1 MTDYQPNLLEI
12 ILVVSTIGLI
22 PLAVVTLTGFLKISV
37 VLFLIRNALGV
48 QQTPPNLVLY
58 GIALIL
64 AVYVTSPLMGEM
76 YQEIQ
81 GRSITLERPEELRD
95 LGEALRTPLQAHL
108 SRFANPDERSFFM
121 HATESVWSEQARAN
135 LRDDDL
141 TVLIPAFVS
150 SELTRAIEI
159 GFLLYIPFLVIDL
172 LVANVLMA
180 MGMMMVSPTLI
191 SIPLKIFLFV
201 AVSGWSR
208 LMHGLI
214 LSYGGV
220 G

>member
-1 MTDYQPNLLEI
+1 MSGYQPNLVEI
-12 ILVVSTIGLI
+12 ILVVASIGLI

-64 AVYVTSPLMGEM
+64 SVYVTTPLIGDM
-76 YQEIQ
+76 YRAAQSHGLQMDNAEQ
-81 GRSITLERPEELRD
+81 VKA
-95 LGEALRTPLQAHL
+95 LGQALRPPLQAHL
-108 SRFANPDERSFFM
+108 SRFANESERGFFVQ
-121 HATESVWSEQARAN
+121 ATENVWSPEARAD

-141 TVLIPAFVS
+141 VVLIPAFVS
-150 SELTRAIEI
+150 SELTRAFEI

-172 LVANVLMA
+172 LVSNVLMA
-180 MGMMMVSPTLI
+180 MGMSMVSPTLI
-191 SIPLKIFLFV
+191 SIPLKLFLFV
-201 AVSGWSR
+201 ALSGWSR

-214 LSYGGV
+214 LSYGG
-220 G
+220 

>member
-1 MTDYQPNLLEI
+1 MTAYQPNLLEI
-12 ILVVSTIGLI
+12 ILVVSSIGLI
-22 PLAVVTLTGFLKISV
+22 PLAVVTLTGFLKISI

-64 AVYVTSPLMGEM
+64 AVYVTTPLVGEL
-76 YQEIQ
+76 YSQVQ
-81 GRSITLERPEELRD
+81 GRAIELND
-95 LGEALRTPLQAHL
+95 TQQLVELGETLRKPLQAHL
-108 SRFANPDERSFFM
+108 ARFANPAEREFFLQ
-121 HATESVWSEQARAN
+121 ATSSVWSESARAN
-135 LRDDDL
+135 LHDDDL
-141 TVLIPAFVS
+141 VVLIPAFVS
-150 SELTRAIEI
+150 SELTRAFEI

-172 LVANVLMA
+172 LVANILMA

-214 LSYGGV
+214 LSYGG

>member
-1 MTDYQPNLLEI
+1 MTDYQPNLIEI
-12 ILVVSTIGLI
+12 ILVVATIGLI

-64 AVYVTSPLMGEM
+64 SVYVTTPLIGDM
-76 YQEIQ
+76 YRAVE
-81 GRSITLERPEELRD
+81 GRPLSVERVDDLKEL
-95 LGEALRTPLQAHL
+95 GSALRGPLQTHL
-108 SRFANPDERSFFM
+108 SRYANDSERQFFLQ
-121 HATESVWSEQARAN
+121 ATETIWSEEARAD
-135 LRDDDL
+135 LADDDL
-141 TVLIPAFVS
+141 LVLIPAFVS
-150 SELTRAIEI
+150 SELTRAFEI

-172 LVANVLMA
+172 LVSNVLMA

-201 AVSGWSR
+201 ALSGWSR

-214 LSYGGV
+214 LSYG
-220 G
+220 

>member
-1 MTDYQPNLLEI
+1 MSEFQPNLFAI
-12 ILVVSTIGLI
+12 ILLVSTIGLI
-22 PLAVVTLTGFLKISV
+22 PLAVVTLTSFLKISV

-48 QQTPPNLVLY
+48 QQSPPNLVLY

-64 AVYVTSPLMGEM
+64 SVYVT
-76 YQEIQ
+76 
-81 GRSITLERPEELRD
+81 
-95 LGEALRTPLQAHL
+95 TPLIGEIYQRFESAPVDMNSIGGLKAASENVREPLKAHL
-108 SRFANPDERSFFM
+108 LRFATERERDFFM
-121 HATESVWSEQARAN
+121 KSTEAVWSEEARQG
-135 LRDDDL
+135 LRNDDL
-141 TVLIPAFVS
+141 VVLIPAFVS
-150 SELTRAIEI
+150 SELTRAFEI

-172 LVANVLMA
+172 VVANVLMA

-201 AVSGWSR
+201 AVEGWSR

-214 LSYGGV
+214 LSYGG

>member
-1 MTDYQPNLLEI
+1 MSEFQPNLFAI
-12 ILVVSTIGLI
+12 ILLVSTIGLI
-22 PLAVVTLTGFLKISV
+22 PLAVVTLTSFLKISV

-48 QQTPPNLVLY
+48 QQSPPNLVLY

-64 AVYVTSPLMGEM
+64 SVYVT
-76 YQEIQ
+76 
-81 GRSITLERPEELRD
+81 
-95 LGEALRTPLQAHL
+95 TPLIGEIYQRFESAPVDMNSIDGLKAASENVREPLKAHL
-108 SRFANPDERSFFM
+108 LRFATERERDFFM
-121 HATESVWSEQARAN
+121 KSTEAVWSEEARQG
-135 LRDDDL
+135 LRNDDL
-141 TVLIPAFVS
+141 VVLIPAFVS
-150 SELTRAIEI
+150 SELTRAFEI

-172 LVANVLMA
+172 VVANVLMA

-201 AVSGWSR
+201 AVEGWSR

-214 LSYGGV
+214 LSYGG

>member
-1 MTDYQPNLLEI
+1 MNEVQPNLIEI
-12 ILVVSTIGLI
+12 IVVVSTIGLV
-22 PLAVVTLTGFLKISV
+22 PLAVVTMTGFLKISV

-64 AVYVTSPLMGEM
+64 TVYVTTPLVGEM
-76 YQEIQ
+76 ARQFEN
-81 GRSITLERPEELRD
+81 RPMSLQSVED
-95 LGEALRTPLQAHL
+95 IGETADALRGPLQAHL
-108 SRFANPDERSFFM
+108 NRYTTDTEKAFFM
-121 HATESVWSEQARAN
+121 QATESVWSEEARAD

-141 TVLIPAFVS
+141 VVLIPAFVS
-150 SELTRAIEI
+150 SELTRAFEI

-172 LVANVLMA
+172 IVSNVLMA

-214 LSYGGV
+214 MSYGG
-220 G
+220 